1 MSVEKHTSSA
11 IVISIYESGE
21 NNANIKMYT
30 RDFGMIYALSMS
42 LRKSVKLRSH
52 ILENRLCNI
61 TLVKAK
67 ENYRV
72 AGAREDSEY
81 QKSSPNVRNMAVI
94 SSLLKR
100 FIHGEQK
107 NTKLFDRLVDYSLT
121 DTDVPLLRLCI
132 ISEIMITMGYLD
144 TEKLGLN
151 IDDFIKMDVSD
162 FILHITLRKNEAIK
176 ILAETVNASM
186 L

>member
-1 MSVEKHTSSA
+1 
-11 IVISIYESGE
+11 
-21 NNANIKMYT
+21 
-30 RDFGMIYALSMS
+30 
-42 LRKSVKLRSH
+42 
-52 ILENRLCNI
+52 LCNI
-61 TLVKAK
+61 TLVKGK

-81 QKSSPNVRNMAVI
+81 QKNTPNVKNMAMI

-100 FIHGEQK
+100 FIQGEQK
-107 NTKLFDRLVDYSLT
+107 NTKLFDRLIDYSLVEI
-121 DTDVPLLRLCI
+121 DASLLRICVV
-132 ISEIMITMGYLD
+132 SEIMITMGYLD

-162 FILHITLRKNEAIK
+162 FILHITLRKNEVIK
-176 ILAETVNASM
+176 LLSETVNASM